1 MTIKL
6 NRRQALGGGAVA
18 LAAITQGLAPA
29 AAAPRATATAAAGPR
44 RRAAV
49 IGHRGCPFLRPENTL
64 GAFAKAIADGADYIE
79 FDLVPTSDGAIVV
92 RHGNEISPNTD
103 VADHPEFADRHKSQ
117 FIYEKEW
124 TGWFTDDF
132 TLAEL
137 KTLRGFEPVG
147 DWRREAQTYNGWFQ
161 IPTFE
166 EVIDFVAAE
175 AAAHGRVI
183 GLVPEIEF
191 STHFA
196 ARGLPL
202 DEKVAAALK
211 AHEYTRFAP
220 VEILSFEAT
229 NLRNLRDTFPRSGNV
244 RLTQLI
250 ADRAGTARDDTAA
263 NGKRSYGEMIT
274 PEGLRGV
281 ASYADGISV
290 VRDAIIPR
298 NPDGSLAGPTSLVA
312 DAHAAGLHVHAWTF
326 YSENGRL
333 AANFRN
339 HGPDH
344 ERNIDGSV
352 AELRQY
358 LAQGIDGV
366 TVDDPAVARRAV
378 DGE

>member
-6 NRRQALGGGAVA
+6 SRRQALAGGATV
-18 LAAITQGLAPA
+18 A
-29 AAAPRATATAAAGPR
+29 AAAASPRTAAAAAGLRP
-44 RRAAV
+44 RAAV

-103 VADHPEFADRHKSQ
+103 VAQHPEFADRHKSQ

-137 KTLRGFEPVG
+137 KTLRGFEPLG
-147 DWRREAQTYNGWFQ
+147 DWRQESQTYNGWFQ

-175 AAAHGRVI
+175 AAARGRVI

-196 ARGLPL
+196 AKGMPI
-202 DEKVAAALK
+202 DEKIASALN
-211 AHEYTRFAP
+211 AHAYTRFAP
-220 VEILSFEAT
+220 VEILSFEVT
-229 NLRNLRDTFPRSGNV
+229 NLRTLRETFPRSGNV
-244 RLTQLI
+244 KLTQLI
-250 ADRAGTARDDTAA
+250 ANGSGTARDDRVRD
-263 NGKRSYGEMIT
+263 GRRSYGEMIT
-274 PEGLRGV
+274 PEGLRDV
-281 ASYADGISV
+281 ATYADGISV

-298 NPDGSLAGPTSLVA
+298 NADGSLARPTTLVA
-312 DAHAAGLHVHAWTF
+312 DAHEAGLHVHAWTF
-326 YSENGRL
+326 YSENGRI
-333 AANFRN
+333 AANFRDD
-339 HGPDH
+339 GPDY
-344 ERNIDGSV
+344 ERNISGSV
-352 AELRQY
+352 AELREY